1 MRFVVPVVLVLVALI
16 HALPVTGMLGAQ
28 QLGALYGVPIMDPNL
43 EIVMRHRA
51 VLFGLL
57 AAFLAMCAFRPQ
69 YQRLGIAT
77 GLVSVVSF
85 LVLAQLVGDYNAFI
99 AKVVY
104 ADIAALVLLVAGA
117 VVLALRRA

>member
-1 MRFVVPVVLVLVALI
+1 MRFVVPVVLVLVSII
-16 HALPVTGMLGAQ
+16 HVVPVTGMLGPE
-28 QLGALYGVPIMDPNL
+28 QLGALYGVPIMEPNL

-69 YQRLGIAT
+69 YQRLGIVA
-77 GLVSVVSF
+77 GLVSVGSF
-85 LVLAQLVGDYNAFI
+85 VVLAQLVGDYNAFV

-104 ADIAALVLLVAGA
+104 ADLAAFALLIAGA
-117 VVLALRRA
+117 VGLALRRA